1 MKLQL
6 LSGLLVFI
14 SDQFLK
20 TFFFIPNGMYVVND
34 SLMTLLMLPFLLSF
48 AVFMYVQRKHFLQE
62 NLGLIA
68 VGMVLGGA
76 ASNIFDVIAR
86 SGVVD
91 YISLVDLVH
100 FNLADIGVIVGLVSI
115 TWRYYHVL
123 R

>member
-1 MKLQL
+1 
-6 LSGLLVFI
+6 
-14 SDQFLK
+14 
-20 TFFFIPNGMYVVND
+20 MYVVND